1 MKLSFAGHIRP
12 SERARLKAALHAAER
27 ARLKAVLHAAERAR
41 LKAALHAAER
51 ARLKA
56 ALHAAERARLKTVLH
71 AVLQPIFLA
80 ILLAFTGTTVFAQT
94 GGHLSGRWNLTIE
107 TAQWQIVHP
116 IDLHVEETGSA
127 RLVLLGPVGAG
138 DGLFRGVY
146 DGGRFD
152 LAGRL
157 DGREA
162 RFLLTTQGDTLNG
175 SLDGPS
181 HKATVTASR
190 VPGFRPEVRVR
201 DYQKIFEGAWKAV
214 RLEYFDPAIKGIDWE
229 AMRVKY
235 LPIVRAARDDGE
247 LAVSV
252 RRMLGEL
259 GHPAADFHLSAG
271 APAYKLKIPR
281 IEGREISAATGYLAI
296 RSFSP
301 DDLYTFDSDLDSA
314 MDVLGGKRNIILDL
328 RGNRGESMEAAL
340 AALNILLPTARSIAY
355 FVTRQGLTA
364 RKAKSIG
371 EIDPGGLPAAFIDNP
386 AAVAQMNGAGM
397 YLAGGKYKRPYF
409 GRYLVLIDELCGG
422 SCEIFA
428 EAVREAG
435 VAELIGRRTSGR
447 LAVSTS
453 VTFTFVEWFRIVK
466 NDVPGWRMTLPRM
479 DILTAGKKRID
490 GAGIEPDVKVERKT
504 SGDDPDLE
512 AAMLRIGGN

>member
-1 MKLSFAGHIRP
+1 MKLSFASHIRP
-12 SERARLKAALHAAER
+12 SGST
-27 ARLKAVLHAAERAR
+27 RLKAVLHASGST
-41 LKAALHAAER
+41 
-51 ARLKA
+51 
-56 ALHAAERARLKTVLH
+56 RLKTVLH
-71 AVLQPIFLA
+71 AVLHT
-80 ILLAFTGTTVFAQT
+80 ILLAFTVTTVLAQSA
-94 GGHLSGRWNLTIE
+94 GHLSGRWNLTIE
-107 TAQWQIVHP
+107 TAQWKIVHP

-146 DGGRFD
+146 DAGRFEF
-152 LAGRL
+152 AGRL
-157 DGREA
+157 DGGETKIDLA
-162 RFLLTTQGDTLNG
+162 LKGDRLVG
-175 SLDGPS
+175 RIESPLQSG
-181 HKATVTASR
+181 TVTASP
-190 VPGFRPEVRVR
+190 VQGFRPEVRVR

-229 AMRVKY
+229 AVRVKY
-235 LPIVRAARDDGE
+235 LPIIRAARDDGE

-259 GHPAADFHLSAG
+259 GHPAADFHLSTG
-271 APAYKLKIPR
+271 APAYKLKVPR
-281 IEGREISAATGYLAI
+281 VEGRELSAATGYLAI

-301 DDLYTFDSDLDSA
+301 DDLYTFDSDLDAA

-340 AALNILLPTARSIAY
+340 AALNILLPSARSIAY
-355 FVTRQGLTA
+355 FATRQGLTA
-364 RKAKSIG
+364 HSARSIA

-386 AAVAQMNGAGM
+386 AAVAQMKGAGM
-397 YLAGGKYKRPYF
+397 YLAGGKYKRPYS

-428 EAVREAG
+428 EAMREAG
-435 VAELIGRRTSGR
+435 VAELIGRRTGGT
-447 LAVSTS
+447 LAVTTS
-453 VTFTFVEWFRIVK
+453 VTFTFVEWFRVVK

-490 GAGIEPDVKVERKT
+490 GLGIDPDVKVETTKT
-504 SGDDPDLE
+504 GKDADLE
-512 AAMLRIGGN
+512 AALLRIGGN